1 MEDKQLTPQESMEL
15 IASMIQATRR
25 RVATPDLRIALMWSL
40 LVIITTVV
48 ACTCVMFTQNPWFNL
63 IWLAIPCIGI
73 PTHIILIRKRKKS
86 EKPTRS
92 YIDRISDNIWKLVGW
107 LGCLISVLCLA
118 FNICGYPQAWL
129 AMFLYGFI
137 IVGGGTATQGIVI
150 GERSYIIG
158 GCFSIVSGFAVT
170 IAIIAGFSV
179 GIWAIALYLLCLVMM
194 LLVPV
199 IVIRRKINR

>member
-40 LVIITTVV
+40 LVIITTVA

-73 PTHIILIRKRKKS
+73 PTHLALIRKKKG
-86 EKPTRS
+86 ETQTKS
-92 YIDRISDNIWKLVGW
+92 YIDKINDNIWKLVGW
-107 LGCLISVLCLA
+107 LGCAISVVCLA

-137 IVGGGTATQGIVI
+137 IVGVGAAAQGIVI
-150 GERSYIIG
+150 GERSYIAG
-158 GCFSIVSGFAVT
+158 GCLSIVSGFVVT
-170 IAIIAGFSV
+170 IAVIAGISV